1 MEQIVERGRAQPGE
15 RITWAIGGIHPN
27 YADSAEITR
36 SLQALQVLGVTDVL
50 PTHCAGAAEIVAFE
64 QASGEHCVSGG
75 VRRSFASGAAR

>member
-15 RITWAIGGIHPN
+15 RITWA
-27 YADSAEITR
+27 
-36 SLQALQVLGVTDVL
+36 LQALQVLGVTDVL